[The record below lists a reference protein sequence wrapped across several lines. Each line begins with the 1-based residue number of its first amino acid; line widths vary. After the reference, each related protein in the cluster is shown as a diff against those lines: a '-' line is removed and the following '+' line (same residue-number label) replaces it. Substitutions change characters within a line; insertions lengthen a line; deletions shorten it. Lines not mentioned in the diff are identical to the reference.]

1 MKECAHLTDGGNS
14 LVHGL
19 VEDDFHCWSQR
30 FHSILLTLCVNA
42 DIGMGNFLVIGMF
55 ESVADLLA
63 SWSAFSFPIIPLC
76 PGIHSIDNKVDRA
89 ISRTTR

>member
-30 FHSILLTLCVNA
+30 LRSLLLTLGVNA
-42 DIGMGNFLVIGMF
+42 GIGMGNFLVIGMF

-63 SWSAFSFPIIPLC
+63 SWSAFSFPTIPLH
-76 PGIHSIDNKVDRA
+76 PGIHSVEEGVDRA
-89 ISRTTR
+89 ISRASC